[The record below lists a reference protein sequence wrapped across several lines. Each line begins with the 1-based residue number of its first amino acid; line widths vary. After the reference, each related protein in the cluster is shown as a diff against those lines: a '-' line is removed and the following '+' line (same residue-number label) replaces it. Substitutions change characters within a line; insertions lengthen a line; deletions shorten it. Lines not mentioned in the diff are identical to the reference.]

1 MIDATVIQELLLYFA
16 RFVPVETRKEI
27 FKQPASSR
35 LPGYE
40 ELRAEI
46 LALPET
52 QAFREI
58 DSFVLSINDKFVS
71 ERVRNSKKH
80 LLFIEYGH
88 INITKPGGIIYND
101 ISLTLS
107 VACSL
112 SEANTD
118 MLTEALKMQRNL
130 EIIKIILADMK
141 NQNDICPATKYL
153 DFPTDLMPLDPSLFF
168 GHAGWA
174 ATFKRQKTILA

>member
-1 MIDATVIQELLLYFA
+1 MIDVTVIQDLLLYFA
-16 RFVPVETRKEI
+16 RFAPVETRKEI
-27 FKQPASSR
+27 FKQPVSSR
-35 LPGYE
+35 LLGYE
-40 ELRAEI
+40 ELRTEI

-52 QAFREI
+52 QAFPEI
-58 DSFVLSINDKFVS
+58 DSFILSISDKFVS
-71 ERVRNSKKH
+71 ERVRNSKRH

-88 INITKPGGIIYND
+88 INITKPGGIVYND

-130 EIIKIILADMK
+130 EIIKDILTDMK
-141 NQNDICPATKYL
+141 THNELCPALKYL

-174 ATFKRQKTILA
+174 ANFKRQKTILS

>member
-16 RFVPVETRKEI
+16 HFAPVETRKEI
-27 FKQPASSR
+27 FKQPATSR

-52 QAFREI
+52 QAFPEI

-71 ERVRNSKKH
+71 ERVRNSKEH

-88 INITKPGGIIYND
+88 INITKPSGIVYND
-101 ISLTLS
+101 IALTLS

-118 MLTEALKMQRNL
+118 MVTEALKMQRNL
-130 EIIKIILADMK
+130 EIIKTILADM
-141 NQNDICPATKYL
+141 QSRNDICPAIKYL
-153 DFPTDLMPLDPSLFF
+153 DFPTNLMPLDPSLFF

-174 ATFKRQKTILA
+174 ATFKRQKTIV